1 MSHSNLYTPKKQL
14 TLSDDTTVSEFSAE
28 LQATPKSLF
37 HSQTVNNCHEN
48 PNSRLCFSKMLH
60 QTKSKFSYNFEET
73 HSTNGSCWKSN
84 RGTRVNPTN
93 IYDQL
98 TEATKSHLQEINYS
112 SNLGGLPSEELL
124 RRIDALK
131 ILKKDSDLEVT
142 GQKIFSVVKDHSFK
156 LFDANGRNDTSLMT
170 DFQNIYLFKYNL
182 KHENHSFFKIS
193 QNMPTEGPLYS
204 SVSFCGSMNFAH
216 NGILECPNYIAY
228 GNYLGSN

>member
-1 MSHSNLYTPKKQL
+1 MP
-14 TLSDDTTVSEFSAE
+14 
-28 LQATPKSLF
+28 
-37 HSQTVNNCHEN
+37 
-48 PNSRLCFSKMLH
+48 H

-73 HSTNGSCWKSN
+73 HSTNGSCWKNN
-84 RGTRVNPTN
+84 RGARVNPTN

-112 SNLGGLPSEELL
+112 SNLRGLPTEELL

-170 DFQNIYLFKYNL
+170 DF
-182 KHENHSFFKIS
+182 
-193 QNMPTEGPLYS
+193 
-204 SVSFCGSMNFAH
+204 
-216 NGILECPNYIAY
+216 
-228 GNYLGSN
+228 